1 MLMRPD
7 SPGLKFMLLGNSGDA
22 GFSVDSQLMTSLRLS
37 RFQQA
42 RREAE
47 TGLVVWDLYSHR
59 KRCTRLC
66 GHVLHGRLWP
76 TLVGFAAGRPKW
88 WQSFD
93 FWVSLLLVF
102 TWYCSEMRSRLVGW
116 LLAHLF
122 KILASFKFCN
132 FCLNVPELLR

>member
-22 GFSVDSQLMTSLRLS
+22 GFSVDGQLMTSLRLS

-47 TGLVVWDLYSHR
+47 TVWWSLGPIRPPQEVYAAVWAR
-59 KRCTRLC
+59 FTRQALAA
-66 GHVLHGRLWP
+66 H
-76 TLVGFAAGRPKW
+76 VGFGAGRPQW

-93 FWVSLLLVF
+93 FWVSLLAGLHLVLQRDAF
-102 TWYCSEMRSRLVGW
+102 
-116 LLAHLF
+116 
-122 KILASFKFCN
+122 
-132 FCLNVPELLR
+132 

>member
-22 GFSVDSQLMTSLRLS
+22 GFSIDGQLMTSLRLS

-47 TGLVVWDLYSHR
+47 TGLVVWDLYGHR

-66 GHVLHGRLWP
+66 GHVLHGRLW
-76 TLVGFAAGRPKW
+76 LAHVGFGAGMPQW

-93 FWVSLLLVF
+93 FWVSLLAGLHLVLQRDAF
-102 TWYCSEMRSRLVGW
+102 
-116 LLAHLF
+116 
-122 KILASFKFCN
+122 
-132 FCLNVPELLR
+132 